1 MSTEKDYTSEYE
13 AFIEKIVASQ
23 KVYTLHNE
31 KGEYATCY
39 SVDYEDEDGEEIDV
53 LCFWS
58 DKKLANAC
66 KVDEWTDNQVEE
78 IPLAEFIEE
87 WCVGM
92 FHDFVLVGVDFDNE
106 MEGYEADAM
115 ELIIDIVRKLEDQEI
130 ELSFKRFKDLT
141 DVKEQID
148 EMLLGDEIDEKSI
161 K

>member
-39 SVDYEDEDGEEIDV
+39 SADYEDEDGEEIDV

-58 DKKLANAC
+58 DEKLANAC

-148 EMLLGDEIDEKSI
+148 EMLLGDEIDEKSV